1 MSDLGHNHH
10 TQLLFNMKRI
20 QKFIWKFFDEYQDFE
35 KFLFWMKRGALDS
48 IELALVSI
56 VDFIVVVSFGI
67 ISCSETT
74 TLKFPPSL
82 DQHYPKTFPK
92 QPRTMFA
99 QNQFSYTQSA
109 ENIVHL
115 FCRNLFHKWWILNF
129 KQYLFALQSLNGVKS
144 SKLAVISN
152 FLFVV

>member
-1 MSDLGHNHH
+1 MVFIVFLNVRFGSQSPYS
-10 TQLLFNMKRI
+10 TLLHKI
-20 QKFIWKFFDEYQDFE
+20 IWKFFDEYQDFE
-35 KFLFWMKRGALDS
+35 KFLFWM

-92 QPRTMFA
+92 QPKTMFA
-99 QNQFSYTQSA
+99 QNQFSYMESA